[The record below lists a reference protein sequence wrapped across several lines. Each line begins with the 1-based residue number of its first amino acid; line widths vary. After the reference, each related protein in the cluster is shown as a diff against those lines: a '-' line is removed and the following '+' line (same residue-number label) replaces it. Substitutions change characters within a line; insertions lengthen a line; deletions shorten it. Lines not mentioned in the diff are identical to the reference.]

1 MKPPVSPRRT
11 LLVPALALCL
21 LCLISGCR
29 KHRGSTDLATNVQ
42 HVVASPQPLSDDEI
56 DRRLEKMAPAAP
68 GDD

>member
-42 HVVASPQPLSDDEI
+42 HVVASPQLAILKWSNYSDYQPQV
-56 DRRLEKMAPAAP
+56 KQ
-68 GDD
+68 